1 MRYAGRVIDLLFR
14 AQRLPGV
21 TWEALREPATTTVA
35 SAAIGGAR
43 ADRVGYAFAIGYA
56 AALEALVGDGHAAVC
71 ATEDGGNHPRAIQTR
86 LEGGRVTGRKK
97 WATLADRATH
107 LLVVATE
114 GNDAAGQPRLRV
126 VRVHRDAP
134 GVTLEATASS
144 FVPEIAHARLTLD
157 AAAGEVLPGDGYADY
172 LKPFRTIEDIHVHAA
187 LTGYLIGA
195 ARMRGFPHAIV
206 ERLAAVACALVT
218 LGAADPKSPATHVAL
233 AGTLATSAAILT
245 DLEAVWA
252 ATPDDE
258 WARWQRDRV
267 ILQVAGKARDQRLVR
282 AWQALEPLG

>member
-1 MRYAGRVIDLLFR
+1 M
-14 AQRLPGV
+14 PGA
-21 TWEALREPATTTVA
+21 TGDALRAPAGSTVERA
-35 SAAIGGAR
+35 VIGGAR

-56 AALEALVGDGHAAVC
+56 AALEALVGDGHAALC

-97 WATLADRATH
+97 WATLTDRAVH

-114 GNDAAGQPRLRV
+114 GNDAAGRPRLRV
-126 VRVHRDAP
+126 VRVRRDAP

-144 FVPEIAHARLTLD
+144 FVPEIAHARVTLD
-157 AAAGEVLPGDGYADY
+157 GAAGEVLPGDGYADY

-218 LGAADPKSPATHVAL
+218 LGAADPKSAATHVAL
-233 AGTLATSAAILT
+233 GGTLATSAGVLAE
-245 DLEAVWA
+245 LEAAWA
-252 ATPDDE
+252 AAPDDE

-267 ILQVAGKARDQRLVR
+267 ILQVAGKARAERLVR
-282 AWQALEPLG
+282 AWQALDPQG